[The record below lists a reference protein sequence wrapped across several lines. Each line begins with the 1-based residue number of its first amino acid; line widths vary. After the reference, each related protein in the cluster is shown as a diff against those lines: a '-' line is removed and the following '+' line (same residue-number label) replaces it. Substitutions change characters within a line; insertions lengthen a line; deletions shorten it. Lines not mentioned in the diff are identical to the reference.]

1 MSSTIAKCCGDCWIW
16 PRIASAFVTCSK
28 TLLPFFVNCMSTTG
42 SPVLG
47 SKSCRVPESFSS
59 VPFMFGYLPSVA

>member
-1 MSSTIAKCCGDCWIW
+1 MSSTIAKCCGFCWIC
-16 PRIASAFVTCSK
+16 PRTASFFVTCSNA
-28 TLLPFFVNCMSTTG
+28 LLPFPVNCISTTG
-42 SPVLG
+42 SPVEV